1 MDAQLG
7 GKLGYILCQ
16 YLFIGDAGIVQHLN
30 GNTAVRTG
38 GGGEKERFV
47 AICAAFFLC
56 YGSGGL
62 GGIGLGALFNIIL
75 LASLVLLRF
84 TDIPVLH
91 RAVVA
96 GNAAVNL
103 GGCAALRAGEM
114 LTGEITVGLADG
126 IGGGHGV
133 VGQAVVFRNLAYQGG
148 SRLPRGELLA

>member
-1 MDAQLG
+1 MHLWLTGGDQSGCLMDAQLC
-7 GKLGYILCQ
+7 GKLGHILCQ
-16 YLFIGDAGIVQHLN
+16 YLFVGNAGIVQHLN
-30 GNTAVRTG
+30 GNTAVRAG
-38 GGGEKERFV
+38 GGGEKECFV

-56 YGSGGL
+56 YGSGRL
-62 GGIGLGALFNIIL
+62 CRVRLGALFNIIL

-114 LTGEITVGLADG
+114 LTGEIL
-126 IGGGHGV
+126 I
-133 VGQAVVFRNLAYQGG
+133 
-148 SRLPRGELLA
+148 S